1 MNILIKN
8 STLHLALSLAI
19 AGGVTA
25 CGETSPSL
33 DPAAGIVDE
42 APPSQGE
49 TTKGEP
55 RQTFSSDKAPD
66 TVESPVLPPAPTVP
80 LSLADSLP
88 VNLGSSTYTTESAL
102 VSGITEQARSLLYN
116 AAKTNWLVSAEV
128 TSLDGLFSSQNV
140 IIDVRYIN
148 NSSDQKLTRPNPSV
162 AKQWLIEDPSLDQ
175 GTQWSLNITVK
186 LPLLNQSKV
195 EEHCAV
201 LRSQKI
207 ISPKKDTLISIRDF
221 SFNVTTGS
229 CASIPTETITE
240 LSAKTKIAPGDSK
253 QTVAVVMGTTGLQ
266 VISSQLWCW
275 VGSKVSNGCGY
286 RFYYLFNESS
296 TNPSCDCE
304 VRFNNSGAVSSQKG
318 LSGDILDLTRW

>member
-1 MNILIKN
+1 LNILIKN

-25 CGETSPSL
+25 CGEKSPSL
-33 DPAAGIVDE
+33 DPAAGIVDDTQS
-42 APPSQGE
+42 SQE
-49 TTKGEP
+49 ESS
-55 RQTFSSDKAPD
+55 QTISSDKAPD
-66 TVESPVLPPAPTVP
+66 TVESPIAPPLPTVP

-116 AAKTNWLVSAEV
+116 AAKTNWLVSADF
-128 TSLDGLFSSQNV
+128 TSLDSVFSNQSV
-140 IIDVRYIN
+140 FIDVRSIN
-148 NSSDQKLTRPNPSV
+148 NSSDKKTTRPNPSV

-186 LPLLNQSKV
+186 VHLLNQSKV
-195 EEHCAV
+195 EEHCA
-201 LRSQKI
+201 LMKSQKI
-207 ISPKKDTLISIRDF
+207 ISPKKDTLIVIRDF
-221 SFNVTTGS
+221 SFSVTTGS
-229 CASIPTETITE
+229 CASIPTETAKETITE

-266 VISSQLWCW
+266 VISPQLWCW

-318 LSGDILDLTRW
+318 LSGTVLDLTRW

>member
-8 STLHLALSLAI
+8 FSLHLALSLAI

-33 DPAAGIVDE
+33 DPAAGIVDDTLSGQSETSQTISSGE
-42 APPSQGE
+42 AS
-49 TTKGEP
+49 
-55 RQTFSSDKAPD
+55 D
-66 TVESPVLPPAPTVP
+66 TVESPIAPPLPTVP

-102 VSGITEQARSLLYN
+102 LSGITEQARSLLYN
-116 AAKTNWLVSAEV
+116 AAKTNWLVSADY
-128 TSLDGLFSSQNV
+128 TSLDSVFSSQSAS
-140 IIDVRYIN
+140 IDVRSMN

-162 AKQWLIEDPSLDQ
+162 ARQWLIEDPSLDQ

-201 LRSQKI
+201 LRSQKVI
-207 ISPKKDTLISIRDF
+207 PPKKDTLISIRDF

-229 CASIPTETITE
+229 CASIPTETVTETITE

-253 QTVAVVMGTTGLQ
+253 QTVAVVMGTMGLQ
-266 VISSQLWCW
+266 VISPQLWCW
-275 VGSKVSNGCGY
+275 VGSKVSTGCASRNY
-286 RFYYLFNESS
+286 YYFYESS
-296 TNPSCDCE
+296 TSPYCDCE

-318 LSGDILDLTRW
+318 LSGAVLDVTRW